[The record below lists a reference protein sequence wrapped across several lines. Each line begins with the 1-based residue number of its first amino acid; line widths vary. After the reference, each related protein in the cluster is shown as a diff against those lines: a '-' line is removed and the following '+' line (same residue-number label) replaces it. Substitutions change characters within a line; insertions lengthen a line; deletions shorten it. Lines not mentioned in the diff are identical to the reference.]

1 MATVELSDDAEE
13 WLQQANADVQEHVLK
28 RIDHVSDFLEG
39 FLEYYR
45 GSDYYKLRTGE
56 YRATVQWDK
65 DNDRLRIIRIGH
77 RQGFYSP

>member
-28 RIDHVSDFLEG
+28 RIDHVSDFLED

-65 DNDRLRIIRIGH
+65 DTDQLRIIRIGH